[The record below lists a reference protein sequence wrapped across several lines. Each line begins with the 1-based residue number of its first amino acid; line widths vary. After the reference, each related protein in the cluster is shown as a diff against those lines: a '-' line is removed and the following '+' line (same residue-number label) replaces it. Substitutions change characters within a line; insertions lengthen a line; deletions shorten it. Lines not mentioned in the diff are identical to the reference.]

1 VGKSWTDEAWEEY
14 LHWQAQDRKVLKKI
28 NKLIEDALRNGNTG
42 LGKPEPLRGN
52 LSGWWS
58 RHIDEQNR
66 LVYRL
71 IDSAIEIRQCGGHY
85 DDK

>member
-14 LHWQAQDRKVLKKI
+14 LRWQVQDRKVLKKI
-28 NKLIEDALRNGNTG
+28 NSLIEDALRNGNDG

-71 IDSAIEIRQCGGHY
+71 TDGTIEIRQCSGHY